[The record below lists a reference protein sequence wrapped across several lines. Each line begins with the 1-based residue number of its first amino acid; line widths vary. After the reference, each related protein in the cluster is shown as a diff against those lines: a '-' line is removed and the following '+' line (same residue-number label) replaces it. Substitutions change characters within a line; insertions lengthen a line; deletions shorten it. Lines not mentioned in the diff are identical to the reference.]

1 MPFNVSKIKLFLLF
15 TVLAFFVWS
24 PVAHAHD
31 PVFITDEQREAEQGP
46 FLPDARIS
54 FALYGTFN
62 EEKENRGFQFEIP
75 EGELITLSLLIPDL
89 EPENILENE
98 SLPSLV
104 LVRPDETLVDL
115 FPEIRVKFAEPF
127 SGTNY
132 VRLLDHEEIGVEGV
146 YQVLI
151 NGVAPSRFTVSIGFI
166 EMFGTPVENVE
177 NRNDRGALSRW
188 YRTPPLTEAIISS
201 TTEPLVEDKEI
212 EELQPEQEDKDIK
225 QVDEEDKS
233 PPQIAETETVS
244 TDDDFP
250 IWLVIVI
257 SAIAVSV
264 ALVPLFKSRERQSD
278 EVN

>member
-1 MPFNVSKIKLFLLF
+1 MFLLV
-15 TVLAFFVWS
+15 TVLSFFAWS
-24 PVAHAHD
+24 PAALAHD

-62 EEKENRGFQFEIP
+62 EERENRGFQFEIP

-89 EPENILENE
+89 APENILENE

-104 LVRPDETLVDL
+104 LVRPNKTLVDL

-188 YRTPPLTEAIISS
+188 YRTPPLTEVVTSS
-201 TTEPLVEDKEI
+201 TTEPLVEEKEI
-212 EELQPEQEDKDIK
+212 EELQPEQEDEGIK
-225 QVDEEDKS
+225 QVDEVDEAPS
-233 PPQIAETETVS
+233 QVTETESVS
-244 TDDDFP
+244 TDDGFP
-250 IWLVIVI
+250 IWLIIVI

-264 ALVPLFKSRERQSD
+264 ALVPLFKSRERQSN

>member
-1 MPFNVSKIKLFLLF
+1 MPSNISKIKLFLLV
-15 TVLAFFVWS
+15 TVLSFFACS
-24 PVAHAHD
+24 PAALAHD

-62 EEKENRGFQFEIP
+62 EERENRGFQFEIP

-89 EPENILENE
+89 APENILENE

-104 LVRPDETLVDL
+104 LVRPNKTLVDL

-151 NGVAPSRFTVSIGFI
+151 NGVAPSRFTVSIGFV

-188 YRTPPLTEAIISS
+188 YRTPPLTEVVTSS
-201 TTEPLVEDKEI
+201 TTEPLVEEKEI
-212 EELQPEQEDKDIK
+212 EELQPEQEDEGIK
-225 QVDEEDKS
+225 QVDEVDEAPS
-233 PPQIAETETVS
+233 QVTETESVS
-244 TDDDFP
+244 TDDGFP
-250 IWLVIVI
+250 IWLIIVI

-264 ALVPLFKSRERQSD
+264 ALVPLFKSRERQSN